1 MSSIR
6 QSLCIAAVLGMTMA
20 SSALAQDDAR
30 EKLKI
35 PEVAGLTS
43 EVGHFPRG
51 APGTSTGSPIAFGA
65 NWGDI
70 YAGFGLQAPIRYSNA
85 SDAAATIG
93 MGFANA
99 QEYVGLDVG
108 LTFLSTVR
116 SGFTNRMGLSAKI
129 HKIFA
134 ENWGVGIGI
143 QNIYISNQPVDGNP
157 SVYAVVSKVMDL
169 SGTWLGDFRSL
180 TLSAGAGNE
189 DFRLENDVR
198 AGNKNAIAAFG
209 SAALRIWE
217 PVSLIVDWPGQDL
230 NVGISVVPFKEFPLV
245 FTPAINDLTGSAGTY
260 DPTGALGYRT
270 VRPRFSLGVGMSMK
284 F

>member
-1 MSSIR
+1 MGSIR
-6 QSLCIAAVLGMTMA
+6 KSFGVAAVLGMAMA

-35 PEVAGLTS
+35 PENAGITS

-70 YAGFGLQAPIRYSNA
+70 YAGAGLQAPIRYSTA
-85 SDAAATIG
+85 SDGGATVG

-99 QEYVGLDVG
+99 TEYVGIDVG

-116 SGFTNRMGLSAKI
+116 SGLTNRMGLSAKL
-129 HKIFA
+129 HKVFGD
-134 ENWGVGIGI
+134 NWGVAVGVE
-143 QNIYISNQPVDGNP
+143 NIYISNKPTDGNA
-157 SVYAVVSKVMDL
+157 SVYGVVSKVVDL
-169 SGTWLGDFRSL
+169 SGSWLSDFRSL
-180 TLSAGAGNE
+180 TLSLGAGNE
-189 DFRLENDVR
+189 DFRLEKDVR
-198 AGNKNAIAAFG
+198 AGNKTVAVFG

-230 NVGISVVPFKEFPLV
+230 NIGVSIVPFKEFPLV
-245 FTPAINDLTGSAGTY
+245 ITPAINDLTGLAGTHNY
-260 DPTGALGYRT
+260 GTAS
-270 VRPRFSLGVGMSMK
+270 VRPRFSLGAGLAFK